1 MEYRNK
7 WGYPVAEQPDSLG
20 AMWLR
25 ALCLRLALAA
35 LAALGLGM
43 VPLLDAPPPA
53 ATATATTTAEDN
65 AADDRAADAAWQ
77 AVYGGMSDNDL
88 AKGWVLEPVAGEEEI
103 K

>member
-1 MEYRNK
+1 MIWNALLSVGFSPNIGGNK
-7 WGYPVAEQPDSLG
+7 GTL
-20 AMWLR
+20 
-25 ALCLRLALAA
+25 
-35 LAALGLGM
+35 LGLGM
-43 VPLLDAPPPA
+43 VPLLDIPPQAA
-53 ATATATTTAEDN
+53 ATAADN